1 MMARFMV
8 AFHVLR
14 NMILHGKR
22 QENHIVTYQVDTD
35 DPDII
40 TNVSSVF
47 LSDPD
52 PKPKWDPK
60 CKNKREP
67 NGNGDAN

>member
-1 MMARFMV
+1 MARFMV
-8 AFHVLR
+8 AFHALR
-14 NMILHGKR
+14 NMILHGAR

-40 TNVSSVF
+40 TKVSSVF

-52 PKPKWDPK
+52 PKPKWDPE
-60 CKNKREP
+60 CKNKP
-67 NGNGDAN
+67 KPSGNGDAN

>member
-1 MMARFMV
+1 MARFMV
-8 AFHVLR
+8 AFHALR
-14 NMILHGKR
+14 NMILHGAR

-40 TNVSSVF
+40 TKVSSVF

-52 PKPKWDPK
+52 PKPKWDPTK
-60 CKNKREP
+60 CKNERELK
-67 NGNGDAN
+67 GNGDAN

>member
-1 MMARFMV
+1 
-8 AFHVLR
+8 
-14 NMILHGKR
+14 MILHGKR

-40 TNVSSVF
+40 TKVSSVF

-52 PKPKWDPK
+52 PKPKWDPNK
-60 CKNKREP
+60 CKSRHEP

>member
-1 MMARFMV
+1 M
-8 AFHVLR
+8 
-14 NMILHGKR
+14 
-22 QENHIVTYQVDTD
+22 TYQVDTD

-47 LSDPD
+47 LSDPE
-52 PKPKWDPK
+52 PKPKWDPE